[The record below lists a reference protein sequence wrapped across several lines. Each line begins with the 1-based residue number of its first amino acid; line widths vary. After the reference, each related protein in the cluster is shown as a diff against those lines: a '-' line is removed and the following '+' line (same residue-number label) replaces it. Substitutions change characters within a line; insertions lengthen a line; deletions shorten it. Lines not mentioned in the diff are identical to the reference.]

1 MYGCPCNSE
10 HVLKIVPST
19 GEISLVGG
27 PYPGKQKWDGALLGG
42 DGCMYCAPD
51 ASTLLAP
58 WLGQPLRLSVSLG
71 SWRG

>member
-1 MYGCPCNSE
+1 M
-10 HVLKIVPST
+10 LKIVPST

-27 PYPGKQKWDGALLGG
+27 PYPGKQKWYGALLGG